1 LTTETVKNH
10 AAFIWSVADLL
21 RGDYK
26 QSEYGKVILPLTVI
40 RRLDCVLAPTKEKV
54 LRRHQQLSEKIDNL
68 EPVLQAEAKQQ
79 FYNVSALDFRR
90 LLDDPNHLADNLRS
104 YILGFSSAARDVIDK
119 FDFDGQITRLDR
131 ANLLFLVLSRFAD
144 IDLHPDA
151 VSNLEMGYLYEEL
164 IRRFS
169 ELSNETAGEHFTPR
183 EVIRLMVNLLFIED
197 EKALRDAGA
206 IRTLYDP
213 ACGTGGMLSVAE
225 DHLRSLNPDASL
237 QVYGQEL
244 NDETYAICRSD
255 MMLKGQ
261 DASHIAPGNSFSE
274 DGHTGQHFAY
284 CISNPPFGV
293 EWKKVEDTI
302 RTEHDKLGFNGR
314 FGAGPPRIN
323 DGSFLFLQHMISK
336 MKPVAEGGS
345 RIAIVFNGSPLF
357 TGAAGSGESEIRR
370 WIIENDWLEAV
381 VALPDQLFYNTGIST
396 YFWIVT
402 NRKSPERQGKVQLVD
417 ARESW
422 VKMRKSL
429 GDKRKEISPDQID
442 EITRLYGE
450 FTENERVKVFP
461 NESFGYQRIT
471 VERPLRLRWS
481 VSKETLDLISQ
492 EKAWGKLSEAQR
504 ADIASKLE
512 ALTGTDFPVKP
523 ALARKLGPVPKAIE
537 KALWDVLAVRDENA
551 PVVTNRKGEPEPDAD
566 LRDNEN
572 VPLPSEPVVWAV
584 DSSERL
590 ASLTYARAVDDYMES
605 EVLPYVPDAWV
616 DHDKTKIGYEIP
628 LTRHFYKY
636 VPPRPLAEIDAE
648 IKALEAEI
656 QQLLREVTQ

>member
-1 LTTETVKNH
+1 
-10 AAFIWSVADLL
+10 
-21 RGDYK
+21 
-26 QSEYGKVILPLTVI
+26 
-40 RRLDCVLAPTKEKV
+40 
-54 LRRHQQLSEKIDNL
+54 
-68 EPVLQAEAKQQ
+68 
-79 FYNVSALDFRR
+79 
-90 LLDDPNHLADNLRS
+90 
-104 YILGFSSAARDVIDK
+104 
-119 FDFDGQITRLDR
+119 
-131 ANLLFLVLSRFAD
+131 
-144 IDLHPDA
+144 
-151 VSNLEMGYLYEEL
+151 
-164 IRRFS
+164 
-169 ELSNETAGEHFTPR
+169 
-183 EVIRLMVNLLFIED
+183 MVNLLFIED

-274 DGHTGQHFAY
+274 DGHTGQHFDY

-336 MKPVAEGGS
+336 MKPVTEGGS

-396 YFWIVT
+396 YFWVVT
-402 NRKSPERQGKVQLVD
+402 NRKSPERRGKVQLVD
-417 ARESW
+417 ARDSW

-429 GDKRKEISPDQID
+429 GDKRKEISPDQIA

-492 EKAWGKLSEAQR
+492 EKAWGKLSEPQQVDLVKR
-504 ADIASKLE
+504 LN
-512 ALTGTDFPVKP
+512 ALVGKDFPDKP
-523 ALARKLGPVPKAIE
+523 ALARKLGPVPKAVE
-537 KALWDVLAVRDENA
+537 KVFWDALAVRDENA
-551 PVVTNRKGEPEPDAD
+551 PVITNRKGEPEPDPD

-572 VPLPSEPVVWAV
+572 VPLPSEAVLWAV
-584 DSSERL
+584 DPAERL
-590 ASLTYARAVDDYMES
+590 ASLTYRSAVDKYMEA
-605 EVLPYVPDAWV
+605 EVQPYVPDAWV
-616 DHDKTKIGYEIP
+616 DHDKTKIGYEVP

-656 QQLLREVTQ
+656 QELLREVTE